1 MMRRTALF
9 LSLVLLVACR
19 AERQTEAQE
28 QLSTP
33 GIQQEQDVPA
43 LTGPGKGIR
52 VEFPTSTGTAAGYLS
67 QPSTITGKHPGLIVI
82 QEWWGL
88 DDWIKENTDRFA
100 GEGYISV
107 AVDLYRGRVTED
119 PEEAHE
125 LMRGLP
131 QDRAMSDLKGAFD
144 YLAAR
149 PDVDPGRI
157 GVIGWCMGG
166 GYSISIATVEPRL
179 KATVINYGH
188 LITDPNAIRN
198 IQSAILGNFGGKD
211 RGIPEADV
219 RTFQQA
225 LTRAGK
231 RFDIKI
237 YPNAGH
243 GFMNPKNKDTYDLE
257 ATEDAWKRIFTFLK
271 KELEPPGPAAR
282 P

>member
-1 MMRRTALF
+1 MRKAAVFLALIF
-9 LSLVLLVACR
+9 LVACR
-19 AERQTEAQE
+19 REQQTEAQE
-28 QLSTP
+28 QLRTP
-33 GIQQEQDVPA
+33 GLQQEKDVPA
-43 LTGPGKGIR
+43 LNAAGKGIR

-67 QPSTITGKHPGLIVI
+67 QPSKISGKHPGLIVI

-100 GEGYISV
+100 GEGYIAV

-149 PDVDPGRI
+149 PDVDPARI

-166 GYSISIATVEPRL
+166 GYAISFATVEPRV

-188 LITDPNAIRN
+188 LITDPKAIGN
-198 IQSAILGNFGGKD
+198 IQSAILGNFGAAD
-211 RGIPEADV
+211 RGIPEKDV
-219 RTFQQA
+219 RDFQQK

-237 YPNAGH
+237 YPNGGH
-243 GFMNPKNKDTYDLE
+243 GFMNSKNKDSYNLE
-257 ATEDAWKRIFTFLK
+257 ATEDAWRRIFTFFK
-271 KELEPPGPAAR
+271 TELTPPSPS
-282 P
+282 

>member
-1 MMRRTALF
+1 MRKTAIF
-9 LSLVLLVACR
+9 LSLAFLFACR
-19 AERQTEAQE
+19 AEEQTEAQE
-28 QLSTP
+28 QLKTP

-43 LTGPGKGIR
+43 LTAVGKGKGLR

-67 QPSTITGKHPGLIVI
+67 QPSTITGKLPGLIVI

-100 GEGYISV
+100 GEGYV
-107 AVDLYRGRVTED
+107 ALAVDLYRGRVTED

-131 QDRAMSDLKGAFD
+131 QDRALSDLKGAFN
-144 YLAAR
+144 YLAGR
-149 PDVDPGRI
+149 PDVDPARI

-166 GYSISIATVEPRL
+166 GYAISFATVEPRL

-188 LITDPNAIRN
+188 LITDSRAIGN
-198 IQSAILGNFGGKD
+198 IHSAILGNFGAAD

-219 RTFQQA
+219 RSFEQA

-231 RFDIKI
+231 NFDIKV

-243 GFMNPKNKDTYDLE
+243 GFMNLKNKDTYNPE
-257 ATEDAWKRIFTFLK
+257 ATEDAWKRTFTFLK
-271 KELEPPGPAAR
+271 KELSPPPPTA
-282 P
+282 